1 MWIQSKIL
9 RSLCSIPVPFIQFPS
24 SIPFLKIYFYSIF
37 CLYINTHTL
46 VSFSFLDKAVVY
58 YTYFS
63 PPYFFYLTL
72 FPRYGSVIVCRL
84 CTIYSIILQCIDAL
98 KFIQL
103 VLYWQTFELLVFF
116 FIFIIVLLLHI
127 HCSEYLCAY
136 VFMFFAI
143 SLDMESLSQRRNA
156 NVVFLKIAKFLRI
169 GVPRKP
175 TQTQRLLC
183 RTFLGSVLW
192 ISTCGQGKEEGL
204 DRRRTWAVRHTFSS
218 KYFK

>member
-46 VSFSFLDKAVVY
+46 VSSFLDKAVVY

-84 CTIYSIILQCIDAL
+84 CTIYSLILQCIDAL

-103 VLYWQTFELLVFF
+103 VLYWQTFEVLVFF
-116 FIFIIVLLLHI
+116 YFSNSLTITYTLQWIPLCICLHVFCHITGHGIAETKEKCKCNFADDHQIPQNWAPQEANSDTEIVVQDVLRE
-127 HCSEYLCAY
+127 C
-136 VFMFFAI
+136 
-143 SLDMESLSQRRNA
+143 SLD
-156 NVVFLKIAKFLRI
+156 
-169 GVPRKP
+169 
-175 TQTQRLLC
+175 
-183 RTFLGSVLW
+183 
-192 ISTCGQGKEEGL
+192 
-204 DRRRTWAVRHTFSS
+204 
-218 KYFK
+218 